1 MTGVVVVSTGC
12 KGESV
17 GKKRGGAG
25 GEEAEERERQQ
36 LSVLALLLAA
46 VRRSVVA
53 CRVEREPERVA
64 GGGWGEEEE
73 DAASYAGL
81 GEMEIG
87 WPTDV
92 RHVAH
97 VTFDRFHG
105 FLGLPVEF
113 EVEMPPRVPSARYPT
128 LPSFLP
134 PMRSLLQKLPLFKTN
149 FCVLASASCAELRVD
164 VLGEEEKSGLIE
176 QLMSSWLLA

>member
-53 CRVEREPERVA
+53 CRVEREPERVTG
-64 GGGWGEEEE
+64 GGGWEEE
-73 DAASYAGL
+73 DAAAYAGL

>member
-17 GKKRGGAG
+17 GKKRGGGGG

-53 CRVEREPERVA
+53 CRVEREPDRVSG
-64 GGGWGEEEE
+64 GGGWADE
-73 DAASYAGL
+73 DEAASAGL
-81 GEMEIG
+81 AEMEIG

-113 EVEMPPRVPSARYPT
+113 EVEMPPRVPSARYS
-128 LPSFLP
+128 LPFLP
-134 PMRSLLQKLPLFKTN
+134 ATHEISAAKASFFRKNFLFFSTYKLCRIKGERL
-149 FCVLASASCAELRVD
+149 D
-164 VLGEEEKSGLIE
+164 LGEEGKSGFE
-176 QLMSSWLLA
+176 QSSWLLA

>member
-12 KGESV
+12 KDESV
-17 GKKRGGAG
+17 GKKRGGGGG

-53 CRVEREPERVA
+53 CRVEREPDRVSGG
-64 GGGWGEEEE
+64 GGGWRDDDE
-73 DAASYAGL
+73 AASAGL

-113 EVEMPPRVPSARYPT
+113 EVEMPPRVPSARYS
-128 LPSFLP
+128 LPFLP
-134 PMRSLLQKLPLFKTN
+134 ATHEISAAKASFFRKNFLFFSTYKLCRIKGERL
-149 FCVLASASCAELRVD
+149 D
-164 VLGEEEKSGLIE
+164 LGEEGKSGFE
-176 QLMSSWLLA
+176 QSSWLLA